1 MKRIIAVLMCLAL
14 AVCVCSCGSS
24 QEVSRLGFSGSTN
37 INMLKSLD
45 GKQVEITGY
54 MATMS
59 PVKGEFMYLMNL
71 PYQSCPFC
79 VPNTTQLSNTIA
91 VYAKK
96 GSRFEFTDRAVKVTG
111 KLEMGDCEDEF
122 GYNYSYRIVD
132 AKAEV
137 LELKDLSGDYAIW
150 TRLSQ
155 EGVVSEVYSMFDFLH
170 FVCQWSDYY
179 LNFTDE
185 NGEFEQVPMWPGD
198 VVNLLS
204 EPAPYGYATQNAPD
218 YFSGLIARVNA
229 VDPEKLNDLT
239 QLLTECEQ
247 LKNEALL
254 EIQNEKYS
262 FNELTVSY
270 RQNNY
275 DALYDKWYAL
285 YAKYTVDFMQRWE
298 L

>member
-59 PVKGEFMYLMNL
+59 PVNGEFMYLMNL

-155 EGVVSEVYSMFDFLH
+155 EGMVSEVYSMFDFLH

-262 FNELTVSY
+262 FNELTDSY